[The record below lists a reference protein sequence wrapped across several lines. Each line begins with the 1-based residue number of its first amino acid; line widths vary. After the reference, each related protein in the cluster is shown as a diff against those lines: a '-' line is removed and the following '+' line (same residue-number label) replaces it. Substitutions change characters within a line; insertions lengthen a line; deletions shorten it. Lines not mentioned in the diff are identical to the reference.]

1 MRDSLLTRAG
11 LLLGLLL
18 MVAGI
23 AITPL
28 VQAQAAADAAHDAV
42 VEPAQL
48 EVVVFEG
55 GRPVNDLIVRF
66 DQVTGRTENGIWR
79 ATVDPSADRLTI
91 FDNAQ
96 VLTALPMTLR
106 PGEIVQVIVTLEGPE
121 RRAMVS
127 IESSY
132 GESQAEMGTTAPA
145 GGSDAEQ
152 GSGMLTGRAVST
164 PRCEVGRGAR

>member
-127 IESSY
+127 IESHS
-132 GESQAEMGTTAPA
+132 
-145 GGSDAEQ
+145 
-152 GSGMLTGRAVST
+152 
-164 PRCEVGRGAR
+164 ARSAAA